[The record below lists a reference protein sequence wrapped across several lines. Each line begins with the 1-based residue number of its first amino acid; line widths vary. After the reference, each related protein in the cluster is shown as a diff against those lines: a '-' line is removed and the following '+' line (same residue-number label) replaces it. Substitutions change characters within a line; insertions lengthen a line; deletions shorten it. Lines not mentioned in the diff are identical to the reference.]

1 MNHLKAIGIK
11 FIITSI
17 VVLSILSIFGDA
29 TIGELLFISLLLTG
43 LAYVIGDLFILPR
56 MGNLVATIADFGL
69 AFFSLWALGYL
80 FLERTSALITASLFA
95 SVFIALS
102 EALFHAYMENKV
114 FRKNDEKQSSQHLR
128 PSYQTEFAEENEV
141 PSRTQKKK

>member
-43 LAYVIGDLFILPR
+43 LAYLIGDLFILPR

-69 AFFSLWALGYL
+69 AFFSLWALGYM

-95 SVFIALS
+95 AVFIALS

-114 FRKNDEKQSSQHLR
+114 LQKNDEKQSRQQLR
-128 PSYQTEFAEENEV
+128 PRYQTEFAEENEV
-141 PSRTQKKK
+141 TSRTQKKK